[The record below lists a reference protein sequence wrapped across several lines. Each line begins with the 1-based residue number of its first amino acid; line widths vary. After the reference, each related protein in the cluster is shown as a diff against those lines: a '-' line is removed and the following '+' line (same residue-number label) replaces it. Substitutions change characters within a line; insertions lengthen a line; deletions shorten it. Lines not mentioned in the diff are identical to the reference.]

1 MLGKFKNISTKK
13 YFHIVII
20 ILIIFIFLFALGIVI
35 LKYNVEG
42 ETDMPFELT
51 KIALISSCEGID
63 VESTDTKWA
72 FDVYQSNDIYL
83 YLDKNNNHGKT
94 EAIES
99 VIIDN
104 IQIES
109 NKKDNI
115 KLYKPDENP
124 ENKLFKN
131 TEENIVETI
140 SYKGE
145 MESNLKN
152 LTISNQGG
160 IIAFRISN
168 DNIVRYNSN
177 EEEINHLELLKKA
190 EVKQEDLNA
199 KITFDL
205 TIKIAE
211 GNKYK
216 TTINL
221 DLPVEDV
228 IEQGTTSKE
237 ITDLKDFIFKRV
249 NSN

>member
-1 MLGKFKNISTKK
+1 
-13 YFHIVII
+13 
-20 ILIIFIFLFALGIVI
+20 
-35 LKYNVEG
+35 
-42 ETDMPFELT
+42 
-51 KIALISSCEGID
+51 
-63 VESTDTKWA
+63 
-72 FDVYQSNDIYL
+72 
-83 YLDKNNNHGKT
+83 
-94 EAIES
+94 
-99 VIIDN
+99 
-104 IQIES
+104 
-109 NKKDNI
+109 
-115 KLYKPDENP
+115 
-124 ENKLFKN
+124 
-131 TEENIVETI
+131 
-140 SYKGE
+140 

>member
-1 MLGKFKNISTKK
+1 MIGKLRNIVTKK
-13 YFHIVII
+13 YFHIVVVIS
-20 ILIIFIFLFALGIVI
+20 IIFIFLFILGIII

-42 ETDMPFELT
+42 ETNMPFELT
-51 KIALISSCEGID
+51 KITLISSCEGKDI
-63 VESTDTKWA
+63 ESTDTKWA

-83 YLDKNNNHGKT
+83 YLDKNKNYKET
-94 EAIES
+94 KAIQS
-99 VIIDN
+99 VTIDN

-124 ENKLFKN
+124 ETKLFKN
-131 TEENIVETI
+131 TEENIVNTI
-140 SYKGE
+140 NYKGE

-160 IIAFRISN
+160 IIAFRLSN
-168 DNIVRYNSN
+168 DNIAQYTSN
-177 EEEINHLELLKKA
+177 DETINHLELLQKA

-199 KITFDL
+199 KISFDL

-211 GNKYK
+211 GNQYK

-221 DLPVEDV
+221 ELPVENV

-237 ITDLKDFIFKRV
+237 ITNMEDFIFKRV
-249 NSN
+249 KI

>member
-1 MLGKFKNISTKK
+1 MISKIKNIVAKK
-13 YFHIVII
+13 YFHIVVI
-20 ILIIFIFLFALGIVI
+20 ILIIFIFLFALGIMV

-42 ETDMPFELT
+42 ETNMPFELT
-51 KIALISSCEGID
+51 KISLISSCEGKDI
-63 VESTDTKWA
+63 ESTDTKWA

-83 YLDKNNNHGKT
+83 YIDKNKNFKET
-94 EAIES
+94 QAIES
-99 VIIDN
+99 ITIDN

-124 ENKLFKN
+124 DNKLFKN
-131 TEENIVETI
+131 TEENIVENI
-140 SYKGE
+140 NYKGE

-168 DNIVRYNSN
+168 DNLAKYTSN
-177 EEEINHLELLKKA
+177 DEIINHLELLKKA
-190 EVKQEDLNA
+190 EVAQEDLNA

-211 GNKYK
+211 ENQYK

-221 DLPVEDV
+221 ELPVENV

-237 ITDLKDFIFKRV
+237 ITDVKDFIFKRV
-249 NSN
+249 NN